1 LFIVVRQEHVIEPRE
16 CRSIRDAM
24 AKVAE
29 RAQLRDLPLAPSELG
44 EAVTSALQILQAY
57 HAALESNGG

>member
-1 LFIVVRQEHVIEPRE
+1 
-16 CRSIRDAM
+16 M